1 MDPEMPGEASAPHG
15 ARLMEQ
21 VRSVARERG
30 LRPRTIETYCSW
42 IVRYVR
48 YCGLRHPR
56 VLDTSDGDRFL
67 DSLSGEGRLGASTV
81 GQARAALGFLYRYVL
96 AEPGRRPLRAIARG
110 GTVARLALSPEEAK
124 RLLVA
129 LSGRN
134 RLAAA
139 LMYGTGIRLSECISL
154 RAGDAE
160 LRRRRVH
167 VYDPDGRRRA
177 VALPI
182 TLLDSLERQI
192 EGVRRQHLRDARRG
206 GGWVVARGTL
216 ADVGAF
222 AVRQWRSS
230 WLFPARRQHRDRVA
244 DQWRRDHVSATT
256 IQRAIAAAARQ
267 AGLAKRVTAGTL
279 RHSCAIQLLRNGYDV
294 YVVRELLGHRD
305 LSTTLRYLGEMD
317 RRSTV
322 RSPLDQLSEL
332 SRAGGTS
339 FADARRSTD

>member
-1 MDPEMPGEASAPHG
+1 M
-15 ARLMEQ
+15 
-21 VRSVARERG
+21 
-30 LRPRTIETYCSW
+30 
-42 IVRYVR
+42 
-48 YCGLRHPR
+48 
-56 VLDTSDGDRFL
+56 
-67 DSLSGEGRLGASTV
+67 
-81 GQARAALGFLYRYVL
+81 
-96 AEPGRRPLRAIARG
+96 
-110 GTVARLALSPEEAK
+110 
-124 RLLVA
+124 
-129 LSGRN
+129 
-134 RLAAA
+134 
-139 LMYGTGIRLSECISL
+139 
-154 RAGDAE
+154 
-160 LRRRRVH
+160 
-167 VYDPDGRRRA
+167 
-177 VALPI
+177 ALPI

-230 WLFPARRQHRDRVA
+230 WLFPARRQHRDRIA

-256 IQRAIAAAARQ
+256 IQRAIAAAARR

-294 YVVRELLGHRD
+294 YVVHELLGHRD